1 MAYNQSNQSILAI
14 QKKEC
19 NKIIKKVRAGNLK
32 SSKEPLYT
40 SCMRVFTKDIYKI
53 YGGDL
58 EQQQQQQLPLL
69 PQQQQQP
76 LNTNNSQFDK
86 YILINR
92 IKNYHAL
99 RINLLLLKED
109 ECLENKTYADG
120 SKGYTIRNI
129 INLEKRIGSKSR
141 YGSIYL
147 TSINGVPNTLPI
159 ATKIMIH
166 NTNNIIET
174 DIMNMIKNHIIL
186 KSLSRHFLLTYGNCV
201 CSKKIAKKLKL
212 ININEL
218 ADGDLK
224 MLIEMK
230 DVVGNSELMFNLF
243 IQVFIS
249 IATFQNFVGYVH
261 RDTHYGNFLYQNNNE
276 IGYYH
281 YIYDQKDYYLKSC
294 KYNIMIYDFGFAK
307 KINILEDAQ
316 AIIKKKDEI
325 YDDYKKIT
333 NAFITKKKGGWIKLS
348 NIPSYK
354 DINNQMIEI
363 SNMLDKYIEY
373 ELTYNNNHTSSSFSH
388 VLFNN
393 IIDNIFMKY
402 APKSMFVHER
412 PPNVINE
419 TPFRIN

>member
-58 EQQQQQQLPLL
+58 EQQQQQQQQLSLL
-69 PQQQQQP
+69 PQQQQQQQP

-186 KSLSRHFLLTYGNCV
+186 KSST
-201 CSKKIAKKLKL
+201 
-212 ININEL
+212 
-218 ADGDLK
+218 
-224 MLIEMK
+224 
-230 DVVGNSELMFNLF
+230 
-243 IQVFIS
+243 
-249 IATFQNFVGYVH
+249 
-261 RDTHYGNFLYQNNNE
+261 
-276 IGYYH
+276 
-281 YIYDQKDYYLKSC
+281 
-294 KYNIMIYDFGFAK
+294 
-307 KINILEDAQ
+307 
-316 AIIKKKDEI
+316 
-325 YDDYKKIT
+325 
-333 NAFITKKKGGWIKLS
+333 
-348 NIPSYK
+348 
-354 DINNQMIEI
+354 
-363 SNMLDKYIEY
+363 
-373 ELTYNNNHTSSSFSH
+373 
-388 VLFNN
+388 
-393 IIDNIFMKY
+393 
-402 APKSMFVHER
+402 
-412 PPNVINE
+412 
-419 TPFRIN
+419 

>member
-1 MAYNQSNQSILAI
+1 MVYNQSNQSILAI
-14 QKKEC
+14 QNKEC
-19 NKIIKKVRAGNLK
+19 NKIIKKVRAGNIKL
-32 SSKEPLYT
+32 SKEPLYT
-40 SCMRVFTKDIYKI
+40 SCKRVFTKDIYRI
-53 YGGDL
+53 SGGDL
-58 EQQQQQQLPLL
+58 DL
-69 PQQQQQP
+69 PQPQP
-76 LNTNNSQFDK
+76 LNTEKSQSDK

-92 IKNYHAL
+92 IKNYHTL
-99 RINLLLLKED
+99 RIHLSLLKEN
-109 ECLENKTYADG
+109 ECLENKTFADG
-120 SKGYTIRNI
+120 SKGYTIKNI
-129 INLEKRIGSKSR
+129 INLEKRIGTKSR

-174 DIMNMIKNHIIL
+174 DIMNMITNHIIL
-186 KSLSRHFLLTYGNCV
+186 KKLSRHFLMIYGNCV

-281 YIYDQKDYYLKSC
+281 YIYDHKDYYLKSC
-294 KYNIMIYDFGFAK
+294 KYNIMIYDYGFAK
-307 KINILEDAQ
+307 KINVLEDAE

-325 YDDYKKIT
+325 YEDYRKIT
-333 NAFITKKKGGWIKLS
+333 NAFITKKKDKKEGWIKLS

-354 DINNQMIEI
+354 EVNNQIIEI
-363 SNMLDKYIEY
+363 VKLLDGYIQY
-373 ELTYNNNHTSSSFSH
+373 ELTYNSNHTSSSFSH

-393 IIDNIFMKY
+393 IIENIFIKY
-402 APKSMFVHER
+402 APKSMFIVER
-412 PPNVINE
+412 PSNIINE

>member
-19 NKIIKKVRAGNLK
+19 NKIIKKIKTGNVK

-40 SCMRVFTKDIYKI
+40 SCMRVFTKDIYRKS
-53 YGGDL
+53 GGDL
-58 EQQQQQQLPLL
+58 EQQPLQQLPLI
-69 PQQQQQP
+69 PQH
-76 LNTNNSQFDK
+76 LNTEKSQFDK

-99 RINLLLLKED
+99 RIHMSLLKED

-120 SKGYTIRNI
+120 SKGYTIKNI
-129 INLEKRIGSKSR
+129 INLEKKIGSKSR

-147 TSINGVPNTLPI
+147 TSINGVPNTLSI

-186 KSLSRHFLLTYGNCV
+186 KSLSRHFLIIYGSSV
-201 CSKKIAKKLKL
+201 CSKNIAKKLKL

-230 DVVGNSELMFNLF
+230 DVVENSELIFNLL
-243 IQVFIS
+243 IQIFIS
-249 IATFQNFVGYVH
+249 IATFHNFVGYVH

-281 YIYDQKDYYLKSC
+281 YIYNHKDYYLKSC
-294 KYNIMIYDFGFAK
+294 KYNMMIYDFGFAK
-307 KINILEDAQ
+307 KINVLEDTE
-316 AIIKKKDEI
+316 AILKKKIEI
-325 YDDYKKIT
+325 YEDYRKII
-333 NAFITKKKGGWIKLS
+333 NAFITKKKKGWIKLS

-354 DINNQMIEI
+354 DINNQMINI
-363 SNMLDKYIEY
+363 SIMLDKYIEY
-373 ELTYNNNHTSSSFSH
+373 ELTYNNKHQSSSFSN
-388 VLFNN
+388 VLFTN
-393 IIDNIFMKY
+393 IIEYIFMKY
-402 APKSMFVHER
+402 APKSMFIVER
-412 PPNVINE
+412 PQNVINE
-419 TPFRIN
+419 IPFRIN